1 MTAAATQWLHN
12 FAVSMAT
19 PTMDK
24 GGIFFFFAA
33 INIISLVLTTLFLP
47 ETKGISLEA
56 MDILFGST
64 TAEER
69 AQAINRAQINHLEQK
84 QEPGH
89 VEDAKS
95 SADQIA

>member
-1 MTAAATQWLHN
+1 MVAKL
-12 FAVSMAT
+12 
-19 PTMDK
+19 DK
-24 GGIFFFFAA
+24 GGIFFFFAS

-69 AQAINRAQINHLEQK
+69 AQAILNRAQINHLEQK

-89 VEDAKS
+89 VEDAKR